1 MNRFLIPVL
10 AAAAGFSVAV
20 LIPTLP
26 VAAWRLIGAS
36 ETQAPQSVVRGNGE
50 SGHSSNRGD
59 GHGHQQAEGG
69 HAEEGK
75 IAMTSAQVEAAGIR
89 VAAIGAGI
97 LVNRIAVPGVLA
109 ANQNRMAKVTS
120 RVAGTV
126 AEIRRGLGEFVA
138 TGDVLA
144 IIESREI
151 AEGKSEF
158 LAAMRTSALAE
169 ATLVREARLWRQ
181 RISAEQDFLQAQT
194 TAEEQRIRLDLA
206 RQKLSALGLSEA
218 EIAELPRQQ
227 TNQLRRLEIRAPIAG
242 QITARGAVLGGAVTG
257 DSELFTVADLSSLW
271 VEAAVPPRDL
281 PLVRQGLSVTVVGDG
296 DAKTDGKLIFL
307 NPSLDAE
314 TRSARAV
321 AEMVNA
327 DGAWRPGA
335 FVTVQLMSSRHDVA
349 LMIPKQAVQEIG
361 GELVVFVRTADGF
374 EKREVAVGRDDE
386 DNYEIVFGL
395 EAGAEVAV
403 GNAFALKAELSKS
416 EASHSH

>member
-10 AAAAGFSVAV
+10 SAAAGFSVAV
-20 LIPTLP
+20 VIPTLP

-36 ETQAPQSVVRGNGE
+36 ETQAPLLAARGNGGA
-50 SGHSSNRGD
+50 GHSSNRGD
-59 GHGHQQAEGG
+59 AHGHQEAGGG

-97 LVNRIAVPGVLA
+97 LANRIAVPGVLA

-169 ATLVREARLWRQ
+169 ATLVREMRLWRQ
-181 RISAEQDFLQAQT
+181 RISAEQDLLQAQT

-218 EIAELPRQQ
+218 EIAELPRHQL
-227 TNQLRRLEIRAPIAG
+227 NQLRRLEIRAPIAG
-242 QITARGAVLGGAVTG
+242 QITARSAVLGGAVTG
-257 DSELFTVADLSSLW
+257 DTELFTVADLSSLW

-281 PLVRQGLSVTVVGDG
+281 PLVRQGMAVAVVGDG

-307 NPSLDAE
+307 NPSLDTE

-335 FVTVQLMSSRHDVA
+335 FVTVQLMSSRLDVA
-349 LMIPKQAVQEIG
+349 LMAPKQAVQEIG

>member
-1 MNRFLIPVL
+1 
-10 AAAAGFSVAV
+10 
-20 LIPTLP
+20 
-26 VAAWRLIGAS
+26 
-36 ETQAPQSVVRGNGE
+36 
-50 SGHSSNRGD
+50 
-59 GHGHQQAEGG
+59 
-69 HAEEGK
+69 
-75 IAMTSAQVEAAGIR
+75 MTSAQVEAAGIR

-169 ATLVREARLWRQ
+169 STLVREARLWRQ

-349 LMIPKQAVQEIG
+349 LMIPKQAAQEIG
-361 GELVVFVRTADGF
+361 GELVVFVRTVDGF

-395 EAGAEVAV
+395 EAGAEIAV